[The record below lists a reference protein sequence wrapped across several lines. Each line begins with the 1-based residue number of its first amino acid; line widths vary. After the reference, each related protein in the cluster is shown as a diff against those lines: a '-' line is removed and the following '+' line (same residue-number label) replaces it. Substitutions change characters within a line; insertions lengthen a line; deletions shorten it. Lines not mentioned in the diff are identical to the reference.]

1 MAYDM
6 RGKRVYLSGPMS
18 GYPDWNEPAFED
30 AKWACLLA
38 GAEVAFNPCTAWGH
52 HDRPRSWYM
61 ARDLHVLTMMDG
73 ERPWF
78 DCVVLLPGWYASAGA
93 QAEQLVAHECGIAQV
108 NLREVLEQAGEVGE

>member
-1 MAYDM
+1 
-6 RGKRVYLSGPMS
+6 
-18 GYPDWNEPAFED
+18 
-30 AKWACLLA
+30 
-38 GAEVAFNPCTAWGH
+38 
-52 HDRPRSWYM
+52 M